1 MERGAAL
8 PVGMDADAAAAPAEA
23 AQGGNGKRSGFT
35 RFEAAYQR
43 LKSDIVGGTYSPNQ
57 RLVELD
63 LTKALGVSR
72 PTVRAVLVR
81 LQQDGLI
88 ELEAKR
94 GARVRAFSLAEAI
107 EVLKVREVLEGLGA
121 ALAAETASAE
131 QLDELGRIVEE
142 MGRAVSSNDPLRY
155 SPLNGRFHALIQSA
169 AGNPTLGRALTSLHF
184 PLIRYRFRLVLVP
197 GRKEQ
202 SLEEHRLIYE
212 CLKRRDAAAAERAA
226 RAHVS
231 QVRAVLGGLVDPP
244 AC

>member
-8 PVGMDADAAAAPAEA
+8 PAGMDADASAAPAEA
-23 AQGGNGKRSGFT
+23 AQGCKGKRSGFT
-35 RFEAAYQR
+35 RFEAAYQH
-43 LKSDIVGGTYSPNQ
+43 LKSGIVGGTYSPNQ
-57 RLVELD
+57 RLVELE
-63 LTKALGVSR
+63 LTKILGVSR

-94 GARVRAFSLAEAI
+94 GARIRAFSLAEAI

-121 ALAAETASAE
+121 ALAADAATAE

-212 CLKRRDAAAAERAA
+212 CLRRRDPAAAERAA

-231 QVRAVLGGLVDPP
+231 RVRTVLSGLADPSAP
-244 AC
+244 